1 MSQQIERWSR
11 IPHDLILPAQP
22 DYDLTPH
29 NYDNEIKSVY
39 MPISIITTSPNQV
52 KAEVVRVHV
61 NAFTERETER
71 NVKKENR

>member
-1 MSQQIERWSR
+1 
-11 IPHDLILPAQP
+11 
-22 DYDLTPH
+22 
-29 NYDNEIKSVY
+29 